1 MRFSVA
7 FLLIWGCGFASCEK
21 RQAGRGRPGWRY
33 QEGRGRGFLFLA
45 LKMSQNSIDD
55 VLVFDATARRSDDN
69 SDRTTAAATNLD
81 VDTEHTFKALGPG
94 NGGMALG
101 GCADFC
107 VSDRLDAFPA
117 PGWRNQPTT
126 AAVRRQDTV
135 VTGEIDPRLW
145 YQSR

>member
-69 SDRTTAAATNLD
+69 SDRTTAAKDTTLMGVLWPLGSLITLVSSLD
-81 VDTEHTFKALGPG
+81 
-94 NGGMALG
+94 
-101 GCADFC
+101 
-107 VSDRLDAFPA
+107 
-117 PGWRNQPTT
+117 RNRWLS
-126 AAVRRQDTV
+126 AVRCLYYINI
-135 VTGEIDPRLW
+135 E
-145 YQSR
+145 S